1 MLPLERTIL
10 RQLFADREYAGLVVP
25 HLRDEY
31 FLSSE
36 AGTIYKLFRAFFQK
50 FSAIPQFSA
59 IRIGLDS
66 VTTLSEQEA
75 KAAMK
80 ALEEVEAEPVL
91 DDTQDP
97 WLLETTEEWIQDRA
111 VYLAVSECIKVM
123 DDPKASRGVMP
134 EILKQALSVS
144 FDTHVGHDFLGDAD
158 TRYEFYHKQE
168 SRIPFHLDSFNKMT
182 KGGVPKKTLNVVM
195 AGTNVGKSLFLV
207 DFAADCIKQNKNTL
221 YITLEMAE
229 ERIAHR
235 IDANL
240 FNIPMDDVE
249 MMSRSDYIRKILDIR
264 SRTTGRLIIKEYPT
278 ATAHVGHFRVLLQEL
293 RLKQNFKPDV
303 IIIDYLTICASERI
317 KVGAQ
322 VNSYTLYK
330 YVSEELRGLAVEEG
344 VPIFTAA
351 QFNRE
356 GHDSTDPSI
365 TNVGESFAIPQ
376 TADFMFALVTSEEL
390 EKVGQLLVQP
400 MKNRYA
406 KRNSFAQFLIG
417 VDTDRMKLYDLTA
430 AQLAASVVL
439 PPATPTAPAA
449 TQKPPLQTFSN
460 RRRRPLQ
467 TLRQENGDE
476 QGS

>member
-1 MLPLERTIL
+1 
-10 RQLFADREYAGLVVP
+10 
-25 HLRDEY
+25 
-31 FLSSE
+31 
-36 AGTIYKLFRAFFQK
+36 
-50 FSAIPQFSA
+50 
-59 IRIGLDS
+59 
-66 VTTLSEQEA
+66 
-75 KAAMK
+75 
-80 ALEEVEAEPVL
+80 
-91 DDTQDP
+91 
-97 WLLETTEEWIQDRA
+97 
-111 VYLAVSECIKVM
+111 
-123 DDPKASRGVMP
+123 
-134 EILKQALSVS
+134 
-144 FDTHVGHDFLGDAD
+144 
-158 TRYEFYHKQE
+158 
-168 SRIPFHLDSFNKMT
+168 MT

-229 ERIAHR
+229 ELIAHR

-240 FNIPMDDVE
+240 FNIPMDDVV

-278 ATAHVGHFRVLLQEL
+278 ASAHVGHFRALLQDL
-293 RLKQNFKPDV
+293 RLKQNFVPDV
-303 IIIDYLTICASERI
+303 IIIDYLTICASERLKMGGTI
-317 KVGAQ
+317 
-322 VNSYTLYK
+322 NSYSLYK
-330 YVSEELRGLAVEEG
+330 YVAEELRGLAVEHE

-356 GHDSTDPSI
+356 GHGSTDPSI

-417 VDTDRMKLYDLTA
+417 VDTDRMKLYDLSA
-430 AQLAASVVL
+430 AQRASSVSL
-439 PPATPTAPAA
+439 PPTGASSSAPA

-460 RRRRPLQ
+460 RRRKPLQ
-467 TLRQENGDE
+467 TLRQENGDS
-476 QGS
+476 QD